1 MGHGIGAED
10 IAAILLMFADADPA
24 MNMGEVMERL
34 ERFQES
40 QNGFFG
46 VSCRDFRLA
55 FYQLGLELKMQMAG
69 DDWPDCFISDNDP
82 IMVWIISLLNTYDH
96 VYFNEGGE
104 SWYRLSDLK
113 KADVGEADFWEE
125 RDEKLGRVSSQ
136 RRAIMTDYFS
146 HPNRLQSEKSRAL
159 LYKLG
164 WRWEI
169 LLYYLFPKR
178 IDIERGPLGWDFQN
192 IIRWRYVFQGEKL
205 VRLYQ
210 QNN

>member
-10 IAAILLMFADADPA
+10 MAAILLLFADADPA

-40 QNGFFG
+40 RNGFFG

-55 FYQLGLELKMQMAG
+55 FYQLGMELKMKMAG
-69 DDWPDCFISDNDP
+69 DDWSGCFIPDSDP

-96 VYFNEGGE
+96 VYFNDGGE
-104 SWYRLSDLK
+104 SWHRLSDLEK
-113 KADVGEADFWEE
+113 VDIGEADFWEE
-125 RDEKLGRVSSQ
+125 RDERLRRMSSQ
-136 RRAIMTDYFS
+136 RRTIMTDYFS
-146 HPNRLQSEKSRAL
+146 NSNRLQSEKTREL
-159 LYKLG
+159 LHKLG

-169 LLYYLFPKR
+169 LLYYLFPER
-178 IDIERGPLGWDFQN
+178 IDIERGPLWWDFQN

-205 VRLYQ
+205 VRLYP